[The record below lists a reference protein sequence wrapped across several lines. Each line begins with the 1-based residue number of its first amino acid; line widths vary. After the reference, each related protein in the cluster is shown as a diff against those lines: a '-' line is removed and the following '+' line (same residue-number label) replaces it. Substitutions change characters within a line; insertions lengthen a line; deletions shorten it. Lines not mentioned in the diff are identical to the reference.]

1 MALISCPKC
10 GKQISSTAAACP
22 HCGSSFEPEQ
32 PKVTVFQSD
41 GMAGRSAANRPHTA
55 PIIVGAIIAAA
66 LIALALYFFVF
77 KGKENAFDPAN
88 NNAYARSDVYVPNEP
103 EVKNYNVTLSV
114 DCRENHNF
122 NKNNNADILI
132 DGKFLVTHP
141 HGTSA
146 EYNVS
151 LAEGSHKIEFRVNG
165 KKIGGADAYDK
176 NDKGSYQIMTLN
188 VTQDTVVSY
197 YIKMTLRDNISVSIK

>member
-151 LAEGSHKIEFRVNG
+151 LAEGSHKIEFRISG
-165 KKIGGADAYDK
+165 KDINS
-176 NDKGSYQIMTLN
+176 NDLYQKTDSGSYQIMYLN
-188 VTQDTVVSY
+188 VSENTDAAY
-197 YIKMTLRDNISVSIK
+197 YIEMKWGNNIKVIPK

>member
-1 MALISCPKC
+1 
-10 GKQISSTAAACP
+10 
-22 HCGSSFEPEQ
+22 
-32 PKVTVFQSD
+32 
-41 GMAGRSAANRPHTA
+41 MAGQAAANRSRTG
-55 PIIVGAIIAAA
+55 PIIIGAVVAVA
-66 LIALALYFFVF
+66 LIGLVLYFLVF
-77 KGKENAFDPAN
+77 KGKSGENAATPAN

-114 DCRENHNF
+114 DCRENHNL
-122 NKNNNADILI
+122 NKANNADILI

-146 EYNVS
+146 GYNVS